1 MSDKIKIPFISIIL
15 PAFNEEAIIE
25 KSLEILIGYLRS
37 QEGKYNW
44 EILII
49 NDGSSD
55 ATGTIADNQAMKYD
69 HIRVIHHPVNLN
81 LGRAIQTGF
90 RNAHGDI
97 IVVLD
102 IDLSYSAD
110 HIGRLVEKQL
120 ETDADIVIASP
131 YMKGGKVSNVPF
143 RRALLSKCVNRFMRF
158 AAQEKCNTFTGM
170 VRAYKS
176 SFIKN
181 LNLKTKDY
189 EINPEILYKAMILRA
204 RIVEIPGHLDWSFQN
219 KVGSKRTSG
228 MKLFRGFFSGLMSG
242 FIFRPYV
249 FFITFGAVL
258 LLIALYI
265 IVWIFINT
273 FQVMPQIIVDP
284 QFIDDRFSMA
294 IGQVFK
300 ARPHAFIVGGITL
313 LLSIQVLSLGFLS
326 LQSKR
331 YFEELFHLNS
341 TVLQQVNKKNND
353 TGIEN

>member
-25 KSLEILIGYLRS
+25 KSLEIIIGYLRS
-37 QEGKYNW
+37 LEGKYHW
-44 EILII
+44 EILIV

-55 ATGTIADNQAMKYD
+55 STGTIADDLAKKYNQ
-69 HIRVIHHPVNLN
+69 IRVIHHPVNLN

-131 YMKGGKVSNVPF
+131 YMKGGRVSNVPF

-189 EINPEILYKAMILRA
+189 EINPEIIYKAMILRA
-204 RIVEIPGHLDWSFQN
+204 RIIEIPAHLDWSFQN
-219 KVGSKRTSG
+219 SVGSKRTSA
-228 MKLFRGFFSGLMSG
+228 MKLFHGFFSGLMSG

-265 IVWIFINT
+265 IIWIFINT
-273 FQVMPQIIVDP
+273 FQVMPQIVVDP

-313 LLSIQVLSLGFLS
+313 LLSIQILSLGFLS

-331 YFEELFHLNS
+331 YFEELFHINS
-341 TVLQQVNKKNND
+341 SVLQQVNKKNNE
-353 TGIEN
+353 TVIEK